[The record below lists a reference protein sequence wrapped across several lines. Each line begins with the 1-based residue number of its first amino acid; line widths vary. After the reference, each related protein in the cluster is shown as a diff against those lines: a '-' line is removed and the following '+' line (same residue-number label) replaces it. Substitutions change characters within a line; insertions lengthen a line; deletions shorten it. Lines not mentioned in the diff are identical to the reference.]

1 MNITNHETK
10 PLIRDPQQEITQ
22 LMDGMRKHT
31 IETEEELR
39 RMQQDQ
45 EQFIIQFQE
54 KQKRQMAIQQLN
66 CQPNQSIEVINK
78 LLKENE
84 SLGNEL
90 KYRAQQ
96 LLQKRMALIQRH
108 TETLTELQSLQQRV
122 LDDELIHWKRAQ
134 QLSGNGV
141 PFDNNLDQI
150 QEWCEVLAEVIWA
163 NRQQMKRIADMCQQL
178 PLDSNGYTEQLSNLT
193 KQITSLLSNLV
204 TSTFIIEKQP
214 PQVMK
219 TNTRFTSTVRLLV
232 GGKLNVNMTPPQVKV
247 TIISEAQANAMLKND
262 KVSTG
267 DYSGEILNNSGTMEY
282 HSASRQ
288 LSVNFRNMQLRK
300 IKRAEKKGTESV
312 MDEKFS
318 LLFQSQF
325 KVGGGE
331 LVFQVWVSDQHCQ
344 RFDR

>member
-1 MNITNHETK
+1 MSFVQYLNITNHETK
-10 PLIRDPQQEITQ
+10 PLIRDPQQEITIQ
-22 LMDGMRKHT
+22 METLRKQT
-31 IETEEELR
+31 IESEEELR
-39 RMQQDQ
+39 RMQQEQ
-45 EQFIIQFQE
+45 EQFIIQYQE
-54 KQKRQMAIQQLN
+54 NQKRQMAIQQLN
-66 CQPNQSIEVINK
+66 CQQNQNIEVINK
-78 LLKENE
+78 WLKEKE
-84 SLGNEL
+84 SLDNEL
-90 KYRAQQ
+90 RHRAAT
-96 LLQKRMALIQRH
+96 LFQKRMAIIQKH
-108 TETLTELQSLQQRV
+108 TETLTDLTALQHRV
-122 LDDELIHWKRAQ
+122 LDDELIQWKRAQ

-178 PLDSNGYTEQLSNLT
+178 PLASNQATAHTDQLSNLN
-193 KQITSLLSNLV
+193 KQITNLLSNLV

-247 TIISEAQANAMLKND
+247 TIISESQANSMLKND

-267 DYSGEILNNSGTMEY
+267 EYSGEILNNSGTMEY

-331 LVFQVWVSDQHCQ
+331 LVFQVWV
-344 RFDR
+344 